1 MYNESKYIQAL
12 SEISNEDFDAKKWLI
27 NNFELYKQT
36 LNWPENLPPINRT
49 NLIKGT
55 LREKFNSTYKEL
67 LSGFEYR
74 LNNEKQTLEFK
85 SKNLCWRELLA
96 RVFPIHF
103 FMKLS
108 GIKK

>member
-1 MYNESKYIQAL
+1 MLHSLKKPISTVLLTIHQL
-12 SEISNEDFDAKKWLI
+12 SDVM
-27 NNFELYKQT
+27 
-36 LNWPENLPPINRT
+36 PENLPPINRT

-103 FMKLS
+103 FMMLS